1 MNISRS
7 IRSSARSQDSTDNWL
22 LTADRDGYKGVFL
35 FVYGTLMRGF
45 REDWRQK
52 LGAEFI
58 GRGTIRANLYDLGDY
73 PGAKVLGAEPGRRVS
88 GELYRLRH
96 PELALKTLDEYEEFS
111 PLKPNRSL
119 FIRRLV
125 SVTLEDGRKRR
136 AWAYLYNRGTAGA
149 KLIPTGSYP
158 DSANFRRSSVVK

>member
-1 MNISRS
+1 
-7 IRSSARSQDSTDNWL
+7 
-22 LTADRDGYKGVFL
+22 
-35 FVYGTLMRGF
+35 MRGF

-73 PGAKVLGAEPGRRVS
+73 PGAKVLGAEPGQRVS

-111 PLKPNRSL
+111 PLEPNKSL
-119 FIRRLV
+119 FIRKLV
-125 SVTLEDGRKRR
+125 SVVLEDGRKKK
-136 AWAYLYNRGTAGA
+136 ALAYLYNRRIANA
-149 KLIPTGSYP
+149 KLIPTGRYR
-158 DSANFRRSSVVK
+158 DVR